1 MLMKWKY
8 ISELLK
14 FHSSLQ
20 NTEWEK
26 FSEFNDKNRIKT
38 FGTLLHLQQKSFT
51 KSGVKISI
59 LIG

>member
-20 NTEWEK
+20 RTEQEK
-26 FSEFNDKNRIKT
+26 HSEDNDRNRIKT
-38 FGTLLHLQQKSFT
+38 FGSLHHLQHKSFT
-51 KSGVKISI
+51 KSAGKINI
-59 LIG
+59 LIE